1 MAEKIIKTRVKL
13 LYKTFE
19 EWQNIKDTFIPYAG
33 EVCIVSIPA
42 STGEVVDEP
51 ATLLKVGDGTNTYS
65 KLPYISAKAADV
77 YGWAKKEYLDWED
90 LSDDFKAALTKYVG
104 GKSTLYQIVKDETES
119 EYVWKLQKSEDA
131 GETWVDATG
140 TIDVSALS
148 KAVEN
153 TVEASIKSETG
164 TAEITNKENGG
175 EITWTGADGH
185 TASVGVNDATG
196 TDDAYTYLQVKDTTT
211 NEVVKLA
218 LTKDGAYYTKGD
230 GTITADNELVTKAD
244 IKDLESAMHFIGLT
258 TVAEGETVEQAIAR
272 LLEEKSHTAVAGDV
286 VLLNTTDSSKEYI
299 FDGTEWKEIGDESLY
314 ATKAALQAETEA
326 REAADK
332 EIKESIT
339 NLAAIATTGNVND
352 LVQTDGDIL
361 IIDCN

>member
-13 LYKTFE
+13 LCKSFE
-19 EWQNIKDTFIPYAG
+19 EWQAIKDTFIPYKG
-33 EVCIVSIPA
+33 ELCIVTIPA
-42 STGEVVDEP
+42 ATGEVIEEP
-51 ATLLKVGDGTNTYS
+51 ATLFKVGDGENTYS

-90 LSDDFKAALTKYVG
+90 LSDDFKAELEKYVG
-104 GKSTLYQIVKDETES
+104 GKSAQYRIVKDAEN
-119 EYVWKLQKSEDA
+119 EYVWQLQKSEDA

-153 TVEASIKSETG
+153 TVEASIKSESG
-164 TAEITNKENGG
+164 TAEITNKANGG
-175 EITWTGADGH
+175 EIVWTGADGH

-196 TDDAYTYLQVKDTTT
+196 TDEAYTYLQVKDSTTG
-211 NEVVKLA
+211 EIIKLA

-230 GTITADNELVTKAD
+230 GTISADNELVTKAD
-244 IKDLESAMHFIGLT
+244 IKGIESAMHFIGLT

-272 LLEEKSHTAVAGDV
+272 ILEEKSHTAVAGDV
-286 VLLNTTDSSKEYI
+286 VILNTIDSSKEYI
-299 FDGTEWKEIGDESLY
+299 YDGETWKEIGD
-314 ATKAALQAETEA
+314 TIP
-326 REAADK
+326 DK
-332 EIKESIT
+332 
-339 NLAAIATTGNVND
+339 LAAIATTGNVND
-352 LVQTDGDIL
+352 LVQTEGDIL